1 MVVSADSV
9 QNPGNVYGMYLAHW
23 FRDRRSL
30 AHTPCST
37 GDWKEEIFLLDERG
51 STAIRKAICKHVCFF
66 LICTAVVTGCL
77 IFQLWVNME
86 ANYSFICVELTLGST
101 HWGFVCLHYLDICH
115 KSMRGA
121 RSGVQAL
128 QTLSVGL

>member
-1 MVVSADSV
+1 MGCIWPIGSETSEAWHTHLAVQVTGKRKPFSWMREEAQPFAKPSV
-9 QNPGNVYGMYLAHW
+9 NMFV
-23 FRDRRSL
+23 
-30 AHTPCST
+30 
-37 GDWKEEIFLLDERG
+37 
-51 STAIRKAICKHVCFF
+51 F

-77 IFQLWVNME
+77 IFLLWVNVE

-101 HWGFVCLHYLDICH
+101 HRGFVCLHYLDICH

-121 RSGVQAL
+121 RSGEQAL